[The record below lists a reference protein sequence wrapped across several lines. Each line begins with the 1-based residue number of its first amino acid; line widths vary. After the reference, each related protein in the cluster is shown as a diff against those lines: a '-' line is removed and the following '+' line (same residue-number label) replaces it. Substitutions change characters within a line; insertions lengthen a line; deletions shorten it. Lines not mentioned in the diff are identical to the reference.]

1 MPEQLKVI
9 NVGDIK
15 AGITNLSKTFIG
27 IITGLAL
34 LMQLDVVKNFVTPIL
49 AGHPKISSIVMGL
62 VGIGLLLQNPAVQK
76 ILHLNITS
84 DSVKV
89 SDSTGI
95 TVVSVPVPPAPT
107 AASPVQQSTSVK
119 LGVS

>member
-49 AGHPKISSIVMGL
+49 AGHPKTLNEVKEKRIPLQVRPFWVLESEGTLIS
-62 VGIGLLLQNPAVQK
+62 
-76 ILHLNITS
+76 
-84 DSVKV
+84 
-89 SDSTGI
+89 
-95 TVVSVPVPPAPT
+95 
-107 AASPVQQSTSVK
+107 
-119 LGVS
+119 